1 MHRRRRTAL
10 LLSAAAVAAAPLL
23 TACGSDVRPGAAA
36 VVGDDRITVAQLE
49 HRVNEVRS
57 AQRAAVPDERQYEQV
72 IAKTGTLT
80 RNTLH
85 TMVLDR
91 VLHRAARDA
100 GVTVTRKEIQTTRAG
115 MAKQAGGRKA
125 LEAGWLQ
132 QYNIPPKRLNDSIRT
147 EIEAQKLAA
156 KLGADMSSKPGQ
168 DAFWA
173 ALSKASKKLDVNV
186 NPRYG
191 TWDAAQNK
199 RVDTKTPWL
208 REAAA

>member
-23 TACGSDVRPGAAA
+23 TACGSDARPGAAA

-57 AQRAAVPDERQYEQV
+57 AQRAAVPDDRQYEQV
-72 IAKTGTLT
+72 IAKTGSLT

-100 GVTVTRKEIQTTRAG
+100 GVSVTRKEIQTTRAE
-115 MAKQAGGRKA
+115 MTQQAGGRKA

-132 QYNIPPKRLNDSIRT
+132 QYSIAPKRLDDSIRT
-147 EIEAQKLAA
+147 EIEARKLSA
-156 KLGADMSSKPGQ
+156 KLGADMTSKAGQ
-168 DAFWA
+168 DTFWA
-173 ALSKASKKLDVNV
+173 ALSKASKKLDVDV

-191 TWDAAQNK
+191 TWDTTQNK